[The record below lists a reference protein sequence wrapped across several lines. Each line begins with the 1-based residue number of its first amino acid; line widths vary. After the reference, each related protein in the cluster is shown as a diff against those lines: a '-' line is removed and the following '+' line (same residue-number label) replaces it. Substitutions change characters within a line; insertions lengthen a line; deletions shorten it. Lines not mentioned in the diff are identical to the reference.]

1 MGLALDEP
9 ADNDERMVLN
19 GIEVAVT
26 SNFRSLL
33 DDQILD
39 YITNEHGEGL
49 VFRRES
55 GDVCC

>member
-1 MGLALDEP
+1 MGLVLDEP
-9 ADNDERMVLN
+9 ADNDARMVLN

-39 YITNEHGEGL
+39 YITNEQGEGL